1 GNDTNRFKMT
11 SMKLGLVFLLCAAS
25 VSADDIEMELQSG
38 MLIKM
43 LREMV
48 NQTKPD
54 TLNLPANST
63 TIRENITDTFSC
75 ENRIYGYYAD
85 VDNECQVFH
94 VCLPSPTVSGRNI
107 TYRWSFICPAETVF
121 NQEVLT
127 CTRPRDAIPCEESPM
142 FYDVNMEFG
151 KVANE
156 TKENTKP
163 ESSGSA
169 SANNPKKETVAVKPQ
184 RWNQANRKRENIVV
198 QTHFKDVIE
207 NTKSIKEDIK
217 EYENKIIGAIKEDI
231 NNDNQNMIH
240 EMNQDFSYINQ
251 GIHDLKEE
259 IKDVEREIVSFTDNI
274 KDSYKL
280 HELNENVKEFNQ
292 NEEGDNRYSRTN
304 EEYMNKM
311 KQNGNEMNVDP
322 QMNEN
327 NEGVELPRSI
337 LEKIETMNAEPI
349 APAVIEETI
358 SDVQEVSDVNIA
370 AEELDNSRMTSERSL
385 KRKGRKINR
394 GLVRKSKINLGFELC
409 DAMDLNMTCK

>member
-1 GNDTNRFKMT
+1 MT
-11 SMKLGLVFLLCAAS
+11 SVTLGLVLLLCAAS
-25 VSADDIEMELQSG
+25 VSADDIEMKLQSG

-43 LREMV
+43 LREMA

-85 VDNECQVFH
+85 VDNDCQIFH
-94 VCLPSPTVSGRNI
+94 VCLPSLTVTGRNI

-127 CTRPRDAIPCEESPM
+127 CTRSGDAIPCEESPM

-163 ESSGSA
+163 ESSGNT
-169 SANNPKKETVAVKPQ
+169 SANNPTRNTETVAIKPQ
-184 RWNQANRKRENIVV
+184 RWNQANRKRQNIV
-198 QTHFKDVIE
+198 DVID
-207 NTKSIKEDIK
+207 NTKSTKEDIK
-217 EYENKIIGAIKEDI
+217 EYENKIMGVMKEDLDI
-231 NNDNQNMIH
+231 NNQNMIH
-240 EMNQDFSYINQ
+240 EMNQDFSEINQ
-251 GIHDLKEE
+251 EIHVLKEE
-259 IKDVEREIVSFTDNI
+259 IKDVEREIVSYTDNI
-274 KDSYKL
+274 KDSYKGKSQ
-280 HELNENVKEFNQ
+280 ELNENVREFNQ
-292 NEEGDNRYSRTN
+292 NEGEDDRYSETN
-304 EEYMNKM
+304 KEYMNKM
-311 KQNGNEMNVDP
+311 KQNGIEIKINP

-327 NEGVELPRSI
+327 NEGIELPQSI

-349 APAVIEETI
+349 APAVVEEMI
-358 SDVQEVSDVNIA
+358 PDVEEVSGENTS
-370 AEELDNSRMTSERSL
+370 ETLDNSRIASERSL

-394 GLVRKSKINLGFELC
+394 GSLKFRP
-409 DAMDLNMTCK
+409 DLL